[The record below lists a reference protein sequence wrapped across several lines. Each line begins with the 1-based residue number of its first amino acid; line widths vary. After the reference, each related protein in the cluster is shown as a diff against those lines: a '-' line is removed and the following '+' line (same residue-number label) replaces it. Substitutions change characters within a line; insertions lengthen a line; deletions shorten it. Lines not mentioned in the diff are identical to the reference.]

1 MKRNKILPI
10 CLILLT
16 SFAMVGCDDNN
27 SNDTAYI
34 QRITLN
40 SNADTVITVGE
51 EINIDN
57 YINLLDKDSAKITP
71 SNTNYTIAITNGSE
85 LGSLTDH
92 TFKASK
98 EGTISLTISSSQDAS
113 IKASLD
119 LTAVSSLKKQ
129 FITDTEG
136 VTSTYTLEALA
147 FDSSGN
153 LEIDDY
159 GFVGEQTGTIHSSN
173 FFAIV
178 SDDSTYGYLTG
189 SDSETYYFSCADR
202 YGTDLVVSPGPTGT
216 ELSNYYVAQDFP
228 ISAIS
233 DTTTS
238 VDEDGNTILELSQ
251 EATESFIQ
259 YGLGYSVS
267 RITQYYSILPSQIDY
282 QPVTFFDMNGNKVQ
296 KEMPIIYTFISYTS
310 NGTTTSGL
318 LNASIL
324 EVGQEYGLKVVD
336 DYISTIGIPDPI
348 KDPGVDTAIKAIEEG
363 QNYTKKETF
372 GWFKASVTD
381 DDSFGEFTPT
391 DVPESMSEDIA
402 SFFPRSSTPS
412 VSTVYATQD
421 KVKEEFESGYGN
433 LTPEAKEG
441 ETVTNGHYIYSV
453 NSEDASKVDITT
465 NVTVDNNTLK
475 LTDTDTTNSK
485 TKGDSSTYKYI
496 SSTKGLGGASFSS
509 DYIASVTTKDDT
521 TTVVLNSGQYASSLL
536 DTLVTNSSYNR
547 LGLLSDWTKLM
558 WGSSLADAVSTVG
571 MLSDVIINYTKSGDS
586 YTDLSVSG
594 CLVWNSNTDGTY
606 TLVRWLFE
614 FSNIGTTV
622 IE

>member
-1 MKRNKILPI
+1 MKRNKILPF

-16 SFAMVGCDDNN
+16 SFAMVGCDDN
-27 SNDTAYI
+27 SNTTAYI

-40 SNADTVITVGE
+40 ANADTVIIVGE
-51 EINIDN
+51 EINIDD
-57 YINLLDKDSAKITP
+57 YINLLDKDSAKIAP
-71 SNTNYTIAITNGSE
+71 SDSNYTITITNGSD

-136 VTSTYTLEALA
+136 VTNTYTLEALA
-147 FDSSGN
+147 YDASGN

-159 GFVGEQTGTIHSSN
+159 GFVGEQTGTIHSSD

-189 SDSETYYFSCADR
+189 SDSETYYFSCSDR
-202 YGTDLVVSPGPTGT
+202 FGTDLVVSPGPTGT
-216 ELSNYYVAQDFP
+216 DLSNYYVAQDFP

-233 DTTTS
+233 DTKTS

-282 QPVTFFDMNGNKVQ
+282 QPVTFYDMNGNKVQ

-348 KDPGVDTAIKAIEEG
+348 EDPGVDTAIKAVEEG

-381 DDSFGEFTPT
+381 DDSFGDFIPT
-391 DVPESMSEDIA
+391 DVPESMSDDIA

-453 NSEDASKVDITT
+453 NSADASKVDITT
-465 NVTVDNNTLK
+465 NITVDNNTLK
-475 LTDTDTTNSK
+475 LTDADTTESK
-485 TKGDSSTYKYI
+485 SKGDSSTYKYI

-509 DYIASVTTKDDT
+509 DYIASATTKDDT
-521 TTVVLNSGQYASSLL
+521 TTVILNSGQYASSLL

-547 LGLLSDWTKLM
+547 LGLLSDWTQLM

-586 YTDLSVSG
+586 YTDLSVSA
-594 CLVWNSNTDGTY
+594 CLVWNTNTDGTY
-606 TLVRWLFE
+606 TVVRWLFE
-614 FSNIGTTV
+614 FSNIGTTI